1 MSTRAR
7 IGRINANG
15 SITSIYSHWDGYL
28 REGSQWT
35 PYGVTGEPQ
44 HQLVSIKQ
52 QPTQLE
58 MEVML

>member
-7 IGRINANG
+7 IGRINAND
-15 SITSIYSHWDGYL
+15 STKSIYTHWDGYL
-28 REGSQWT
+28 WEGWQWT
-35 PYGVTGEPQ
+35 PYGVTGEPPA
-44 HQLVSIKQ
+44 QLVSIKL